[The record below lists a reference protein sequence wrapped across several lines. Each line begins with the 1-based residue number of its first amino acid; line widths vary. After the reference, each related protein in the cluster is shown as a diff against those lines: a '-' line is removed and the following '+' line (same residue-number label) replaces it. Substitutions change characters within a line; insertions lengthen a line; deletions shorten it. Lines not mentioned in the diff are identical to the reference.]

1 MSGSITPSPQKKGL
15 EPLYHPSS
23 LGHFFPSLRG
33 ADKRNGE
40 SAPNAR
46 PKNEFTRERQAYFLE
61 LCLTR
66 GPRLAENAYLAG
78 VCPMTERNHRK
89 NDEEYAEAFAAMQD
103 IWRGRVEEE
112 VIRRGIEGYDEPVF
126 FAGKKA
132 GTIRKFSDNCLL
144 ALMRRYDPA
153 YRESGAGV
161 NIDVGAA
168 GVLVVASPP
177 ASSEEWRER
186 FRNSRNGKPQQ
197 GSDDRSGGG
206 DRSQRPDPPLLPTGE
221 AP

>member
-1 MSGSITPSPQKKGL
+1 MPGPNGSLVPAPQPKKEL
-15 EPLYHPSS
+15 EPLYGKKQ
-23 LGHFFPSLRG
+23 LAEFFPSLRG
-33 ADKRNGE
+33 PDRRNGE
-40 SAPNAR
+40 KGPTPR
-46 PKNEFTRERQAYFLE
+46 PATEFTRERQAYFLE
-61 LCLTR
+61 MCLTR

-112 VIRRGIEGYDEPVF
+112 VVRRGIEGYDEPVF

-153 YRESGAGV
+153 YRDGGGAI

-168 GVLVVASPP
+168 GVLVVATPP
-177 ASSEEWRER
+177 ASPEEWRER
-186 FRNSRNGKPQQ
+186 FRKSQQ
-197 GSDDRSGGG
+197 GTGDPDVGG
-206 DRSQRPDPPLLPTGE
+206 DREAGPDRPLLPAGE